1 MRSMLIGEL
10 LGIAYPMKRSTML
23 DTLEIASSHL
33 AVRLLVLSM
42 NMSTAQ
48 IHTLIFV
55 DYCTNY

>member
-23 DTLEIASSHL
+23 DTLEIASSYL

-42 NMSTAQ
+42 NTSKA
-48 IHTLIFV
+48 
-55 DYCTNY
+55 